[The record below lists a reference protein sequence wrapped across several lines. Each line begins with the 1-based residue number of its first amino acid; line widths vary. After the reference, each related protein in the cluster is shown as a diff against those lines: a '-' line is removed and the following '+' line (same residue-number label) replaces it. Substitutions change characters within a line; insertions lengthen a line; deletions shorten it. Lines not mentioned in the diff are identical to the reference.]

1 MRGVKVYYPEN
12 FNTLVNL
19 FKEDSNNYIVYNE
32 IDFHKNA
39 EIFMKN
45 EISDNFFIINNFE
58 RFNKVSLKSNFLEM
72 GPCVTYDTILQFGE
86 RNIPRL
92 FYEFI
97 SRLNDRIYLNS
108 INIAN
113 GFYYKNTVFDLYPLL
128 LSLDAQL
135 EFKNILTKKTYTY
148 NAYSI
153 NRDDYIQSRHTLFL
167 SKLKFPITNLWNKS
181 FCSRI
186 FVDTF
191 SFDILE
197 EANIIFICVLLN
209 IKRDIISDFLMKI
222 FYNDKVITLRDFQVL
237 LLNKSLPLSL
247 IEIEDSLKMLDKN
260 IRDVKNF
267 SLGERSLRLIK
278 NFYFDILSSF

>member
-1 MRGVKVYYPEN
+1 MSGVKVYYPEN
-12 FNTLVNL
+12 FNALVSL
-19 FKEDSNNYIVYNE
+19 FKEDSNSYIVYNE

-39 EIFMKN
+39 AIFMKN
-45 EISDNFFIINNFE
+45 DISDNFFIINNFE
-58 RFNKVSLKSNFLEM
+58 RFNKVFLKSNFLEM
-72 GPCVTYDTILQFGE
+72 GPCVTYDAILQFGE

-97 SRLNDRIYLNS
+97 SKLNDRIYLNS

-135 EFKNILTKKTYTY
+135 EFKNILTKKTCTY

-153 NRDDYIQSRHTLFL
+153 NRDDYIQNRHTLFL
-167 SKLKFPITNLWNKS
+167 NKLKFPITNLWNKS
-181 FCSRI
+181 FYSSI

-191 SFDILE
+191 SSNILE
-197 EANIIFICVLLN
+197 EVNIIFICVLLN
-209 IKRDIISDFLMKI
+209 VKRDIISDFLMKI
-222 FYNDKVITLRDFQVL
+222 FYNDKVITLRDSQVL

-247 IEIEDSLKMLDKN
+247 VEIEDSLKMLDRN

-267 SLGERSLRLIK
+267 NLGERSLRLIK
-278 NFYFDILSSF
+278 NFYFDILFNF

>member
-1 MRGVKVYYPEN
+1 MKVYYPEN

-19 FKEDSNNYIVYNE
+19 FNEDSNNYIVYNE

-58 RFNKVSLKSNFLEM
+58 RFNKVFLKSNFLEM

-97 SRLNDRIYLNS
+97 SKLNDRIYLNS

-153 NRDDYIQSRHTLFL
+153 NRDDYIQNRHTLFL

-191 SFDILE
+191 SFDILK

-237 LLNKSLPLSL
+237 LLSKSLPLSL
-247 IEIEDSLKMLDKN
+247 VEIEESLKMLDKN
-260 IRDVKNF
+260 IKDVKNF
-267 SLGERSLRLIK
+267 SLRERSLKLIK

>member
-1 MRGVKVYYPEN
+1 MSGTKVYYPES
-12 FNTLVNL
+12 FNALISL
-19 FKEDSNNYIVYNE
+19 FRKEASNYIIYNE
-32 IDFHKNA
+32 LDFHKNF
-39 EIFMKN
+39 EIFK
-45 EISDNFFIINNFE
+45 EREVSSNFFLINNFE
-58 RFNKVSLKSNFLEM
+58 RLRKVFLKSNFLEM
-72 GPCVTYDTILQFGE
+72 GPCVTYDEILQFGE

-97 SRLNDRIYLNS
+97 SKLNDKIYLNS

-135 EFKNILTKKTYTY
+135 EFKNILTKKTYTL

-153 NRDDYIQSRHTLFL
+153 NRDDYIQNRNTLFL
-167 SKLKFPITNLWNKS
+167 TKLKFPITNLWNKS
-181 FCSRI
+181 FYSKV

-197 EANIIFICVLLN
+197 EVDIIFICVLLN

-222 FYNDKVITLRDFQVL
+222 FYDDKVITLRDFQVL
-237 LLNKSLPLSL
+237 LLGKSLPFSL
-247 IEIEDSLKMLDKN
+247 FEIEDSLKMLDKN
-260 IRDVKNF
+260 IRDAKNF
-267 SLGERSLRLIK
+267 SLGERNLKIVK
-278 NFYFDILSSF
+278 NFYFDILVNF